1 MHAESGNSR
10 RMFTVA
16 YVALAICIPALT
28 YGICEFS
35 NRGR

>member
-1 MHAESGNSR
+1 MT
-10 RMFTVA
+10 FTMA
-16 YVALAICIPALT
+16 YVGLAIIIPALT